1 MLDFLNDLLW
11 GKVLLV
17 LLVAVGIGFTIASR
31 FVQFRYFGR
40 MFRILG
46 AGEAFKRDK
55 HGHLSSFQALVLSV
69 AGRVGGGNI
78 AGVAVAITLGGPG
91 AIFWM
96 WLVGLM
102 GMATSFLECTLAQTF
117 KQAEGDGSYRGG
129 PAYYIVKGLGKGWGW
144 LAGFY
149 SVLLLITF
157 GFAFTALQ
165 SYSVAT
171 SFGDAFGVPVLYSG
185 IALAIVVGLIIFGGI
200 KRIARISEV
209 LVPVM
214 AVGYLLI
221 TVIIV
226 GMNID
231 RVPEMFVLIVK
242 SAFGLEPAVGGGIG
256 AAIMMGLKRGL
267 FSNEAGLGSAPN
279 VAAVAYVPHPA
290 NQGIVQAFSVFIDTV
305 IICSATAFLIL
316 LSDAYIPGASGNVEG
331 IALTQAA
338 LADHVGEWG
347 RTFVSLALLLFA
359 FSTILYNYYLGENSL
374 HFFSRDNQKLFNG
387 FRIAIVLLVCWG
399 ATTDLGTVFGFADVT
414 MGMLAVVNL
423 IALILLFKPGLRI
436 LKDFDDQF
444 RKGIKRPVFDVR
456 QHPELDLDA
465 KAWEL
470 EPEDMERLQDL
481 PDSSP
486 ARSS

>member
-1 MLDFLNDLLW
+1 
-11 GKVLLV
+11 
-17 LLVAVGIGFTIASR
+17 
-31 FVQFRYFGR
+31 
-40 MFRILG
+40 
-46 AGEAFKRDK
+46 
-55 HGHLSSFQALVLSV
+55 
-69 AGRVGGGNI
+69 
-78 AGVAVAITLGGPG
+78 
-91 AIFWM
+91 
-96 WLVGLM
+96 
-102 GMATSFLECTLAQTF
+102 
-117 KQAEGDGSYRGG
+117 
-129 PAYYIVKGLGKGWGW
+129 
-144 LAGFY
+144 
-149 SVLLLITF
+149 
-157 GFAFTALQ
+157 
-165 SYSVAT
+165 
-171 SFGDAFGVPVLYSG
+171 
-185 IALAIVVGLIIFGGI
+185 
-200 KRIARISEV
+200 
-209 LVPVM
+209 M

-231 RVPEMFVLIVK
+231 RVPDMFVLIAK

-316 LSDAYIPGASGNVEG
+316 LSDAYVPGASGNVEG

-414 MGMLAVVNL
+414 MGLLAVVNL

-444 RKGIKRPVFDVR
+444 RKGIKQPVFDVR
-456 QHPELDLDA
+456 QHTELDLDA

-470 EPEDMERLQDL
+470 EPEDQERLQDL
-481 PDSSP
+481 TDSSP